1 MTDIPLN
8 TYIEWTDADRERG
21 ECPVPARS
29 SVTLWLSNGD
39 VCRVNDPEEWSWEK
53 TDVSLY
59 ILDYLVHSIPR
70 ETIVR
75 WIVVG
80 GSAECRN
87 AFDCRLHAKHW
98 AKEYGGRVVKLV
110 EVDDD

>member
-21 ECPVPARS
+21 ECPVPAGS
-29 SVTLWLSNGD
+29 DVTVWIAGGD
-39 VCRVNDPEEWSWEK
+39 TFHDAFPEERYWGQQGAG
-53 TDVSLY
+53 VY
-59 ILDYLVHSIPR
+59 ITGYLVHSIPR
-70 ETIVR
+70 EP
-75 WIVVG
+75 VVLWFVVE
-80 GSAECRN
+80 GSLDFRSAFVDRKNAEN
-87 AFDCRLHAKHW
+87 W

>member
-21 ECPVPARS
+21 ECPVPAGS
-29 SVTLWLSNGD
+29 DVTVWIAGGD
-39 VCRVNDPEEWSWEK
+39 TFHDAFPEERYWGQQGAG
-53 TDVSLY
+53 VY
-59 ILDYLVHSIPR
+59 ITGYLVHELAR
-70 ETIVR
+70 EPIVR

-80 GSAECRN
+80 SNPDGVAYLCKR
-87 AFDCRLHAKHW
+87 HAKGR
-98 AKEYGGRVVKLV
+98 ANEYGGRVVKLV